1 MRREDERRG
10 EEEDGEGTMTDGH
23 WRRGE
28 EEGIRAGVGGHWH
41 RFKALATSE
50 WRYSTS
56 AESWGCEKR
65 CDVDLGSSYDG
76 GWRQSHYRC
85 LIGPDEGVYCASFFF
100 SSFGQCRSKKT
111 GEIQFITTFYELHP
125 TWEIIKR
132 CKCIIVMM

>member
-1 MRREDERRG
+1 
-10 EEEDGEGTMTDGH
+10 MTDGH

-41 RFKALATSE
+41 RFKAPATSE

-100 SSFGQCRSKKT
+100 FLPLDSVGVRKQERSNLSQLSMSY
-111 GEIQFITTFYELHP
+111 IQPGRL
-125 TWEIIKR
+125 
-132 CKCIIVMM
+132 

>member
-1 MRREDERRG
+1 
-10 EEEDGEGTMTDGH
+10 MTDGH

-41 RFKALATSE
+41 RFKAPAKSE

-56 AESWGCEKR
+56 TESWGCEKR
-65 CDVDLGSSYDG
+65 CDVDLGSSYDR

-85 LIGPDEGVYCASFFF
+85 LIGQMRVFIVLPFFF
-100 SSFGQCRSKKT
+100 PFGQRRSKKT
-111 GEIQFITTFYELHP
+111 AEIQYTTTFHELHP

-132 CKCIIVMM
+132 CKRIIIMM

>member
-41 RFKALATSE
+41 RFKAPATSE

-100 SSFGQCRSKKT
+100 FFLWT
-111 GEIQFITTFYELHP
+111 
-125 TWEIIKR
+125 
-132 CKCIIVMM
+132 V